1 MDGLFVLL
9 LGPSGVGKG
18 TTLSLLKA
26 RHREFFFPLSCT
38 TRPMRPGEE
47 QGETYFFVSE
57 QEFMRKKEEGAFL
70 EWAHVHGIQ
79 YSGILRAPVEEA
91 LSYGRNVVREVN
103 YEGYDSIMQTSLADR
118 VVSIFITVP
127 NIEMLYERIKRRSD
141 LPEEEVRHRLASA
154 EQEIAQ
160 AGRYDYQ
167 VMSVEGDPEAVYREV
182 ERIILN
188 HQL

>member
-1 MDGLFVLL
+1 
-9 LGPSGVGKG
+9 
-18 TTLSLLKA
+18 
-26 RHREFFFPLSCT
+26 
-38 TRPMRPGEE
+38 
-47 QGETYFFVSE
+47 
-57 QEFMRKKEEGAFL
+57 
-70 EWAHVHGIQ
+70 
-79 YSGILRAPVEEA
+79 
-91 LSYGRNVVREVN
+91 
-103 YEGYDSIMQTSLADR
+103 MQTSLADR
-118 VVSIFITVP
+118 VVSIFMTVP

-141 LPEEEVRHRLASA
+141 LPEEEVKHRLASA